1 VHWNLKDLFF
11 ASLFNLLTSKILKTV
26 LFQEKRYS
34 FLFFSTTFV
43 GWKSNSLGEERK
55 RNYENNIGNTAYGM
69 TKEQSKNKLGTS
81 LRTCDWAKPLN
92 SKECSSFPP
101 TLPFPEKRELNWI
114 GNTLLTGMWSS
125 DSNTS
130 MLEYYSQ
137 EYHKLQCKYLKLV
150 SYTIQTCFVLQ
161 TFNEAVIMCMLQI
174 VAKLVTVWGTSPQ
187 FAKPKY
193 QLTIKLNER

>member
-1 VHWNLKDLFF
+1 MHWKLKDLFF
-11 ASLFNLLTSKILKTV
+11 TGLFDLLTSKILKTV
-26 LFQEKRYS
+26 LFQEKRYI
-34 FLFFSTTFV
+34 FLIFSTTFV
-43 GWKSNSLGEERK
+43 GWKSNSLGKEHK
-55 RNYENNIGNTAYGM
+55 GNYENNIGNIAYEM
-69 TKEQSKNKLGTS
+69 TKERSKNKLGTS

-101 TLPFPEKRELNWI
+101 TLPFPEKRESNWI
-114 GNTLLTGMWSS
+114 WNILLTGMWSS

-137 EYHKLQCKYLKLV
+137 EYQYKYLKLV

-161 TFNEAVIMCMLQI
+161 TFDEAAIMRTLQI
-174 VAKLVTVWGTSPQ
+174 VVKLVTVWGTSPQ
-187 FAKPKY
+187 FHEPKY